1 MKHEDRNYVCCQ
13 HCFDHKPLK
22 QWIRENA
29 TERGECPWCGKRGYL
44 VSLTDLSATFR
55 EVASLYEPVECL
67 DAYKQGDLISTLLD
81 DEWGVFSDLLH
92 EMDNTAQELA
102 VAILYADVDPK
113 ETGEYPDYNGFF
125 LNCDVGS
132 LEAHWDDI
140 AYEVL
145 KVEAGAFDDRA
156 ATIIERE
163 IDHEFPSRLSVAF
176 EDLSVSVPAG
186 QVYFRARRQKR
197 GRSSRYEPQELSAPL
212 PEDAKAGRANRKCE
226 PVLYL
231 ATNRSTALAEVRAWK
246 GAVVASAEVCL
257 REPLSLVDLSQPMKI
272 DSPFFV
278 ESLKWRVE
286 LCGLLRRL
294 AVDLSRPVM
303 AYEKD
308 EAEVIYSPT
317 QLLARLIK
325 LNGYD
330 GLIYPSAMGTGKNI
344 VLFDA
349 TEAEVLPVSYTRIK
363 RVAYYGAPVSEYED
377 VDEKGPYDYALDKT
391 D

>member
-1 MKHEDRNYVCCQ
+1 M
-13 HCFDHKPLK
+13 
-22 QWIRENA
+22 
-29 TERGECPWCGKRGYL
+29 
-44 VSLTDLSATFR
+44 DLSATFR
-55 EVASLYEPVECL
+55 EVASLYEPVEGL
-67 DAYKQGDLISTLLD
+67 DAYKQGDSISTMLD

-92 EMDNTAQELA
+92 DMDNTAQKLA

-113 ETGEYPDYNGFF
+113 ETGEYPDYKGFF

-140 AYEVL
+140 AYEAL
-145 KVEAGAFDDRA
+145 RVEPGAFDDRV

-163 IDHEFPSRLSVAF
+163 IDYEFPSRLSVAF

-186 QVYFRARRQKR
+186 QTYFRARLQDR
-197 GRSSRYEPQELSAPL
+197 GRTSRYEPHGLSAPP
-212 PEDAKAGRANRKCE
+212 PEDAKAGRANRKGE

-278 ESLKWRVE
+278 ESLKRRVE
-286 LCGLLRRL
+286 LFGLLRRL
-294 AVDLSRPVM
+294 AMDLSHPVM

-308 EAEVIYSPT
+308 EADVIYRPT

-344 VLFDA
+344 VFFDA
-349 TEAEVLPVSYTRIK
+349 AKVEVQPVSYTRVK
-363 RVAYYGAPVSEYED
+363 RVAYYGAPLSEFED
-377 VDEKGPYDYALDKT
+377 VDEKGQYDYALEKN
-391 D
+391 